1 MTLRKWLYLFIT
13 TLFVGGLGGL
23 LAGVLLLV
31 LDQPNLPNMSGYDWW
46 INLRDFFLAGLL
58 FSIVSQA
65 GFFAYMMLNF
75 LVRGVLRNNTW
86 SLIQMFLIA
95 IAIIYLEMVTFSE
108 TSSFVHYIIL
118 PLAIFLFS
126 WLVAYFKVKMTNSN
140 ALIPTIF
147 FMVVATTFEA
157 APSLRGGAI
166 ESIVVGVLP
175 LLLCN
180 AWQIL
185 KLTNLVGS
193 PVGNSAAQNTAS
205 PAQK

>member
-193 PVGNSAAQNTAS
+193 PAGNSAAQNTAS

>member
-1 MTLRKWLYLFIT
+1 MTLRKWFYLFCT
-13 TLFVGGLGGL
+13 TLIIGGAGGL
-23 LAGVLLLV
+23 LAGVILLMA
-31 LDQPNLPNMSGYDWW
+31 DQSHLPEMNGYDWW

-75 LVRGVLRNNTW
+75 IVRGVVRPATW
-86 SLIQMFLIA
+86 NIVQMVMIGIA
-95 IAIIYLEMVTFSE
+95 IAYLEMVTFSE

-118 PLAIFLFS
+118 PIAIFLFS
-126 WLVAYFKVKMTNSN
+126 WLVAYFKIKMTNGN

-157 APSLRGGAI
+157 APTLQGGAI
-166 ESIVVGVLP
+166 DGILVGVIP

-185 KLTNLVGS
+185 QLTSLVGS
-193 PVGNSAAQNTAS
+193 PSTAQI
-205 PAQK
+205 KRG